1 MKIEK
6 ESPMGIVVSSRM
18 HGERGAYDE
27 ARWLFGDNDR
37 MIVRGKGK
45 VESGNG
51 NST

>member
-1 MKIEK
+1 MEIEK
-6 ESPMGIVVSSRM
+6 ESPMGIVVSSRI

-27 ARWLFGDNDR
+27 ARWLFGENDR

-45 VESGNG
+45 VESGDG